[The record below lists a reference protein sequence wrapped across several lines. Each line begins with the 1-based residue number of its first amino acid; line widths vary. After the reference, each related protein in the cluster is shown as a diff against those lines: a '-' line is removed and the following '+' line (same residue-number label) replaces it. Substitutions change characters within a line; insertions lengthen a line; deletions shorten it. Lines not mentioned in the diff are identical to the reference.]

1 MTDKLS
7 IVILAAGKGT
17 RLKLKFP
24 KPLAPL
30 ENKTLV
36 DYVVDAAKDLGDI
49 SLVVGHQGELL
60 KEHFKNS
67 NFHYVDQTEQLGT
80 GHAVKMYFDQTK
92 NADDYKY
99 TMIACADT
107 PLITDNVLKEL
118 IDEIKADDL
127 DAIAA
132 TFNDKDPTGYG
143 RIVRG
148 EKGFKIVEQ
157 KDASSEELLI
167 NEVNAALY
175 VFKTKYLKEHIYNLK
190 SENNANEFYLTD
202 TFFFE
207 AKVKAKLF
215 ADKDY
220 FLGVND
226 LYQLSIADR
235 KLRNRNT
242 KALMTSGV
250 RFIDPFHSYVYSKNI
265 NEGTVIYPNVHI
277 DSSSVIGRDVVIE
290 PGCIIKNSTIE
301 DGVTLKAYTY
311 ITDSKVAKKAKIGPM
326 AQLRPGSEI
335 GEGSK
340 LGNFVEVKKSK
351 ISTNS
356 SISHLSY
363 VGDAEIGSDVNIG
376 CGFITCNYD
385 GANKHKTIIG
395 DGSFIGSDCQMIAP
409 IEVGKKAYVGSG
421 STINKSIPDGAFA
434 IARARQDTK
443 ADMAKR
449 FIKKKDSKSS

>member
-1 MTDKLS
+1 MIDNIS

-30 ENKTLV
+30 ERKTLV
-36 DYVVDAAKDLGDI
+36 DYVVEATNGLGDI
-49 SLVVGHQGELL
+49 SLVIGHQGQLL
-60 KEHFKNS
+60 KDHFKES
-67 NFHYVDQTEQLGT
+67 NFKYVNQEEQLGT
-80 GHAVKMYFDQTK
+80 GHAVKTYFDQTPS
-92 NADDYKY
+92 ASDYKY

-107 PLITDNVLKEL
+107 PLITTEVLEEL
-118 IDEIKADDL
+118 INEIKDNDL

-132 TFNDKDPTGYG
+132 TFSDKDPAGYG

-148 EKGFKIVEQ
+148 DKGFKIVEQ
-157 KDASSEELLI
+157 KDANAQELLI
-167 NEVNAALY
+167 NEVNAGLY
-175 VFKTKYLKEHIYNLK
+175 VFKTEYLKEHIYNLK
-190 SENNANEFYLTD
+190 SENKANEFYLTD
-202 TFFFE
+202 TFAIE
-207 AKVKAKLF
+207 ANVKAKLY
-215 ADKDY
+215 DEKDY

-226 LYQLSIADR
+226 LYQLSVADR
-235 KLRNRNT
+235 KLRNRNIRN
-242 KALMTSGV
+242 LMVEGV
-250 RFIDPFHSYVYSKNI
+250 RFIDPFHSYVYSKDI
-265 NEGTVIYPNVHI
+265 KEGTVIYPNVHI
-277 DSSSVIGRDVVIE
+277 DSSSIIGKDVIIE
-290 PGCIIKNSTIE
+290 PGCIIKNSVVE

-311 ITDSKVAKKAKIGPM
+311 ITDSKVSKKAKIGPM

-351 ISTNS
+351 IAKNS

-385 GANKHKTIIG
+385 GANKHKTIIN
-395 DGSFIGSDCQMIAP
+395 DGAFIGSDCQMIAP
-409 IEVGKKAYVGSG
+409 IEVGREAYVGSG

-443 ADMAKR
+443 ENMAKR
-449 FIKKKDSKSS
+449 FIKKKIPKSS